1 LTSALT
7 PRRVKRAAFCSKRF
21 SPTFPGGQ
29 DDQKPPLTWKL
40 AATIDYV
47 GPMEAAG
54 ILAAALLSIV
64 AAVQLAL
71 VFGAPWGDHVYGGR
85 AETDNGRLSPR
96 YRAMSAAAVPIL
108 LLSAAIVLSRAG
120 VVSWFERDGWVA
132 TAAWVVFGYL
142 VLNTV
147 ANLASNSRIERVG
160 MGSLTVIAA
169 IATLLVAM

>member
-1 LTSALT
+1 METAA
-7 PRRVKRAAFCSKRF
+7 VVAAFL
-21 SPTFPGGQ
+21 
-29 DDQKPPLTWKL
+29 LT
-40 AATIDYV
+40 
-47 GPMEAAG
+47 
-54 ILAAALLSIV
+54 IV

-96 YRAMSAAAVPIL
+96 FRAMSAFAVPIL

-120 VVSWFERDGWVA
+120 VVSWFQEDGWVA
-132 TAAWVVFGYL
+132 TAVWVVFGYL

-147 ANLASNSRIERVG
+147 ANIASRSPIERFG

-169 IATLLVAM
+169 IATLVVAL

>member
-1 LTSALT
+1 
-7 PRRVKRAAFCSKRF
+7 
-21 SPTFPGGQ
+21 
-29 DDQKPPLTWKL
+29 
-40 AATIDYV
+40 
-47 GPMEAAG
+47 
-54 ILAAALLSIV
+54 
-64 AAVQLAL
+64 
-71 VFGAPWGDHVYGGR
+71 
-85 AETDNGRLSPR
+85 
-96 YRAMSAAAVPIL
+96 MSAVAVPIL